1 MLTCDPRRVLTRLL
15 RQCLRAGSDGRQ
27 ARPGLSLP
35 PLPAH
40 PPHGPRPSSLPHVP
54 RRFPSPSPHLTS
66 PTHYFSI
73 AFTFTLPL
81 AYMIV
86 CTLFTC
92 FSLILTSQTAEIR
105 PTQPVCCGRPSQML
119 TPARG
124 TGLAHAAHI
133 SIRCSAGSSESF
145 EPQLHHQAALWSDRA
160 S

>member
-1 MLTCDPRRVLTRLL
+1 MTDAKPDLACRFLPCPRTLRTARV
-15 RQCLRAGSDGRQ
+15 
-27 ARPGLSLP
+27 
-35 PLPAH
+35 H
-40 PPHGPRPSSLPHVP
+40 
-54 RRFPSPSPHLTS
+54 RRFLTFLAVSLAHHLTSPHLTS

-105 PTQPVCCGRPSQML
+105 PTQPVCRGRPSQML